1 MNKKGESNRH
11 KEGLSIKNPE
21 AHQKD
26 HQHWTR
32 RNFMQAMGL
41 TTSVGLTLG
50 QWPLQAFTSRVA
62 DYVGETD
69 RVLVLVRL
77 IGGNDGL
84 NTVVPLFDYS
94 KYAGWRPGIAHPA
107 QSLYELPAG
116 LALPGQAEGLHA
128 LWEKDQMKIV
138 QGVGYP
144 EQNLS
149 HFRSSDI
156 WDTASDS
163 SDEIDLGWLGRLLM
177 VDNPNIEVEPP
188 EQPAAIQI
196 GNSNSLTFHSGDN
209 NTLSFSVSNTQQLFQ
224 LAENG
229 QFYPTDFLGDCLHE
243 QQEKYLR
250 EVTNSTFRYADVIQQ
265 AYEGSSNALE
275 YTNSGLADQ
284 LAIVA
289 RLIKGGLQTSF
300 YMVTLNGFDTH
311 AGQKQN
317 HDRLIQQL
325 GANMDEFYQDLSAT
339 NDDDRVLGM
348 SISEFGRRPQQNASQ
363 GTDHGAAA
371 PLFLF
376 GPAVNGSGIV
386 GEHPD
391 LDDLDAADNLK
402 FTTDFRQVYQSVLT
416 DWLCF
421 PSSVGEDVLF
431 DEFSN
436 LDLGLECQTVRA
448 SDPIDF
454 SANITKMRMGLRH
467 HRFEVQSSRAVKGH
481 VEVYSMSG
489 QVAARLYRG
498 QFHPGSQTF
507 DVFAD
512 QHGMRPGLYV
522 LVVQLGRRV
531 LREKFVVAG

>member
-1 MNKKGESNRH
+1 MKKESKGNRH
-11 KEGLSIKNPE
+11 KEGLSKNNPE

-32 RNFMQAMGL
+32 RSFMQTMGL

-50 QWPLQAFTSRVA
+50 QLPLQAFTSRVA
-62 DYVGETD
+62 DYVGETN

-84 NTVVPLFDYS
+84 NTVVPLFDYGR
-94 KYAGWRPGIAHPA
+94 YAGWRPNIAHSES
-107 QSLYELPAG
+107 SLYTLPSG
-116 LALPGQAEGLHA
+116 IALPGHAEGFHS
-128 LWEKDQMKIV
+128 LWEKDQLKIV

-156 WDTASDS
+156 WETGSAA

-177 VDNPNIEVEPP
+177 VDDPNIEVEPP
-188 EQPAAIQI
+188 EQPPAIQI
-196 GNSNSLTFHSGDN
+196 GNSNSLAFHSGDN
-209 NTLSFSVSNTQQLFQ
+209 NTLAFSVSNTEQLFQ

-229 QFYPTDFLGDCLHE
+229 QFYPTDFLGDCLHD

-250 EVTNSTFRYADVIQQ
+250 DVTNSTFRYADVIQQ

-275 YTNSGLADQ
+275 YSNSQLADQ

-311 AGQKQN
+311 AAQKQN
-317 HDRLIQQL
+317 HDRLIRQL
-325 GANMDEFYQDLSAT
+325 GDNMDEFFQDLAAT
-339 NDDDRVLGM
+339 EDDTRVMGM

-363 GTDHGAAA
+363 GTDHGAAS

-386 GEHPD
+386 GDHPD
-391 LDDLDAADNLK
+391 LQDLDAAENLK
-402 FTTDFRQVYQSVLT
+402 FTTDFREVYRSVLT

-421 PSSVGEDVLF
+421 PTSVGEDVLF
-431 DEFSN
+431 DDFPA
-436 LDLGLECQTVRA
+436 LDLGLDCQTTRTA
-448 SDPIDF
+448 DPMDF

-467 HRFEVQSSRAVKGH
+467 HRFEIRSSRRVQGKI
-481 VEVYSMSG
+481 EVYSMSG

-498 QFHPGSQTF
+498 QFHSGPQTF

-522 LVVQLGRRV
+522 LVVHLGRRI

>member
-1 MNKKGESNRH
+1 
-11 KEGLSIKNPE
+11 
-21 AHQKD
+21 
-26 HQHWTR
+26 
-32 RNFMQAMGL
+32 MQAMGL

-62 DYVGETD
+62 DYVGDTD

-84 NTVVPLFDYS
+84 NTVVPLFDYGR
-94 KYAGWRPGIAHPA
+94 YAGWRPGIAHPES
-107 QSLYELPAG
+107 SLYNLPSG
-116 LALPGQAEGLHA
+116 LALPGDAEGFHS
-128 LWEKDQMKIV
+128 LWEKDQLKIV

-156 WDTASDS
+156 WETGSDAA
-163 SDEIDLGWLGRLLM
+163 DEIDLGWLGRLLM
-177 VDNPNIEVEPP
+177 VDDPDIEVEPP
-188 EQPAAIQI
+188 EQPPAIQI
-196 GNSNSLTFHSGDN
+196 GNSNSLAFHSGDN
-209 NTLSFSVSNTQQLFQ
+209 NSLAFSVSNTEQLFQ

-229 QFYPTDFLGDCLHE
+229 QFYPTDFLGDCLHD

-250 EVTNSTFRYADVIQQ
+250 DVTNSTFRYADVIQQ
-265 AYEGSSNALE
+265 AYESSSNALE
-275 YTNSGLADQ
+275 YSNSGLADQ

-311 AGQKQN
+311 AAQKQN
-317 HDRLIQQL
+317 HDRLVRQL
-325 GANMDEFYQDLSAT
+325 GANMNEFFQDLAAT
-339 NDDDRVLGM
+339 EDDHRVLGM

-391 LDDLDAADNLK
+391 LDDLDAAENLK
-402 FTTDFRQVYQSVLT
+402 FTTDFREVYQSVLT

-421 PSSVGEDVLF
+421 PTSVGEDVLF
-431 DEFSN
+431 DDFPA
-436 LDLGLECQTVRA
+436 LDLGLECQTTRTA
-448 SDPIDF
+448 NPMDF

-467 HRFEVQSSRAVKGH
+467 HRFEVRSTRAVHGR
-481 VEVYSMSG
+481 VEIYSMSG
-489 QVAARLYRG
+489 QITARLYRG
-498 QFHPGSQTF
+498 PFHPGPQTF

-512 QHGMRPGLYV
+512 QHGMGPGLYV
-522 LVVQLGRRV
+522 FVVHLGQRL

>member
-1 MNKKGESNRH
+1 MTKKNKNLRH
-11 KEGLSIKNPE
+11 KEGLSTQNPE

-26 HQHWTR
+26 HMSWSR

-84 NTVVPLFDYS
+84 NTVVPLFDYG
-94 KYAGWRPGIAHPA
+94 KYASWRPGIAHA
-107 QSLYELPAG
+107 EQSLYTLPSG
-116 LALPGQAEGLHA
+116 LALPPNADGLHS
-128 LWEKDQMKIV
+128 LWESDKLKII

-156 WDTASDS
+156 WATASDA

-177 VDNPNIEVEPP
+177 VDNPNIEMEPP
-188 EQPAAIQI
+188 EQPPAIQI
-196 GNSNSLTFHSGDN
+196 GNSNSFTFHSGDN
-209 NTLSFSVSNTQQLFQ
+209 NSLAFSVSNTEQLFQ

-229 QFYPTDFLGDCLHE
+229 QFYPTEFLGDCLHD

-250 EVTNSTFRYADVIQQ
+250 DVTNSTFRYADVIQQ
-265 AYEGSSNALE
+265 AYEGSANALE
-275 YTNSGLADQ
+275 YTNSGLAEQ

-317 HDRLIQQL
+317 HDRLIRQL
-325 GANMDEFYQDLSAT
+325 GANMDEFYQDLAASS
-339 NDDDRVLGM
+339 DDHRVLGM

-376 GPAVNGSGIV
+376 GPAVSGSGIV
-386 GEHPD
+386 GDHPD
-391 LDDLDAADNLK
+391 LDDLDDAENLK
-402 FTTDFRQVYQSVLT
+402 FTTDFRDVYQTVLT

-421 PSSVGEDVLF
+421 PPSVGEDVLF
-431 DEFSN
+431 EEFNS
-436 LDLGLECQTVRA
+436 LDLGLECQSVRA
-448 SDPIDF
+448 ADRVDF
-454 SANITKMRMGLRH
+454 SAGITKMRMGIRH
-467 HRFEVQSSRAVKGH
+467 HRFEVKSSAAARGYI
-481 VEVYSMSG
+481 EIYSLSG
-489 QVAARLYRG
+489 QRVARLFRG
-498 QFHPGSQTF
+498 QFHPGPQSF
-507 DVFAD
+507 DVYAD
-512 QHGMRPGLYV
+512 QHGMRPGMYV
-522 LVVQLGRRV
+522 FVVQLGRRL

>member
-1 MNKKGESNRH
+1 MKKKSDRNRH
-11 KEGLSIKNPE
+11 KEGLSKKNPE

-50 QWPLQAFTSRVA
+50 HWPVQAFTSRVA

-84 NTVVPLFDYS
+84 NTVVPLFNYGQ
-94 KYAGWRPGIAHPA
+94 YAAWRPGIAHPA
-107 QSLYELPAG
+107 QSLYELPSG
-116 LALPGQAEGLHA
+116 LGLPGQAQGLQS

-209 NTLSFSVSNTQQLFQ
+209 NTLSFSVSNTEQLFQ

-229 QFYPTDFLGDCLHE
+229 QFYPTDFLGDCLHD

-275 YTNSGLADQ
+275 YTNSGLANQ

-311 AGQKQN
+311 ASQKQN

-325 GANMDEFYQDLSAT
+325 GANMDEFFQDLSAT
-339 NDDDRVLGM
+339 QDDSRVLGM

-391 LDDLDAADNLK
+391 LDDLDDAENLK
-402 FTTDFRQVYQSVLT
+402 FTTDFRQVYRSVLT

-421 PSSVGEDVLF
+421 PNSVGEDVLF
-431 DEFSN
+431 DDFQPLN
-436 LDLGLECQTVRA
+436 LGLDCQSVRA
-448 SDPIDF
+448 ADPIDF
-454 SANITKMRMGLRH
+454 SAHITKMRMGLRH
-467 HRFEVQSSRAVKGH
+467 HRFEVRSSRAVKGQI
-481 VEVYSMSG
+481 EVYSMSG

-498 QFHPGSQTF
+498 QFHPGPQTF

-512 QHGMRPGLYV
+512 QHGMKPGLYV
-522 LVVQLGRRV
+522 FVVHLGKRV
-531 LREKFVVAG
+531 LREKFIVSG